1 MKQIFKVNV
10 VAPKFEGDGSLLTN
24 VNPSQAPTGTNGQ
37 LLIGQTGTSAAFKTV
52 SGDFTIDQ
60 NGAATLNPA
69 RRKVATVTLSAADI
83 LALNGSPKALVA
95 TPGSGK
101 VLVIEKVLIQFKHTS
116 TNYLAGGT
124 VAVVY
129 TGQTTAL
136 TAALLAAVFLANA
149 DSITALGALAAATN
163 GQTLLANT
171 GLSLYNAGSEFTT
184 GTGTAVVTVWY
195 TVVTLG

>member
-1 MKQIFKVNV
+1 MKEIYKVNV

-37 LLIGQTGTSAAFKTV
+37 LLIGQTGTSAAFKTAT
-52 SGDFTIDQ
+52 GDVTIDQ
-60 NGAATLNPA
+60 NGTTTLNPA
-69 RRKVATVTLSAADI
+69 IRKVATVTLSAADI
-83 LALNGSPKALVA
+83 QALNGSPKSLVA
-95 TPGSGK
+95 APGSGK
-101 VLVIEKVLIQFKHTS
+101 LLVIEKVLVQFKHTA

-124 VAVVY
+124 VSAVY

-136 TAALLAAVFLANA
+136 TAALLASVILANA
-149 DSITALGALAAATN
+149 DSITALGALAAGAN

-184 GTGTAVVTVWY
+184 GTGTAVVTLWY
-195 TVVTLG
+195 AVVTLG